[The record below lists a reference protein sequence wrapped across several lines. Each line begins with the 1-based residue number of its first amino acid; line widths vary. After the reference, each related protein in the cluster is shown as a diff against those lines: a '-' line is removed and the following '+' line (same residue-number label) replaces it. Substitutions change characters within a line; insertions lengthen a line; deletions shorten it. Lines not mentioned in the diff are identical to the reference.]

1 MNGIQ
6 EVSGSIPLSSTNL
19 VKTINMRIQILK
31 NILPLLLLLYLISLA
46 GCKDT
51 VAGNEDIDSIIIPN
65 SNVSFSKYI
74 FPVFNVKC
82 ATAGCHDDGSR
93 AGDLSL
99 TSWANATID
108 PSIIFP
114 GKPDN
119 SKLVWT
125 IEGQAGIAPM
135 PPIGFVRPLTPNQI
149 KGIKIWISEGAQSN

>member
-1 MNGIQ
+1 MKIR
-6 EVSGSIPLSSTNL
+6 L
-19 VKTINMRIQILK
+19 LK
-31 NILPLLLLLYLISLA
+31 YFLPLLLLTFLIGLT

-51 VAGNEDIDSIIIPN
+51 VTGSEDIDKVIIPS

-82 ATAGCHDDGSR
+82 STAGCHDDGTR
-93 AGDLSL
+93 AGGLSL

-114 GKPDN
+114 FKPDN
-119 SKLVWT
+119 SKLVWA
-125 IEGQAGIAPM
+125 IEGQPGVAPM

-149 KGIKIWISEGAQSN
+149 QGIRTWILEGAKNN

>member
-1 MNGIQ
+1 MKLKISKIYS
-6 EVSGSIPLSSTNL
+6 VFSFLI
-19 VKTINMRIQILK
+19 IAYIL
-31 NILPLLLLLYLISLA
+31 LFT

-51 VAGNEDIDSIIIPN
+51 VAGSEDIDKVIIPS

-82 ATAGCHDDGSR
+82 ATSGCHDDGTR
-93 AGDLSL
+93 AGNLSL

-114 GKPDN
+114 GKPNN
-119 SKLVWT
+119 SKLVWA

-135 PPIGFVRPLTPNQI
+135 PPIGFIRPLTPNQI
-149 KGIKIWISEGAQSN
+149 QGIKTWIAEGAKNN